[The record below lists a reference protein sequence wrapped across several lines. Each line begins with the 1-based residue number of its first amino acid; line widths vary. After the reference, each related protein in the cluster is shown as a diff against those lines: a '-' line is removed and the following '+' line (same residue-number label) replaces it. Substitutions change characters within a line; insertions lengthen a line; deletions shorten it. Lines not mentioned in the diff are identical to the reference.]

1 MKKKENE
8 KKRGEND
15 LYYSFQKADI
25 FQYSLLTVKIV
36 INFLRDKRKK
46 YYKKLSKF
54 TLYFVFV
61 FLAQG

>member
-36 INFLRDKRKK
+36 INFLRDK
-46 YYKKLSKF
+46 
-54 TLYFVFV
+54 
-61 FLAQG
+61 